1 MKKAEARKIIENMGL
16 PAPQERAARRTI
28 ARATASDEIDIVKR
42 DSGQLVVTRSM
53 KVVTEDE
60 KALLRQIIRGGAS
73 VGGFGSNRNYYADG
87 REPLFGKK
95 PQESFAYR

>member
-42 DSGQLVVTRSM
+42 DSGQLVVIRS
-53 KVVTEDE
+53 
-60 KALLRQIIRGGAS
+60 RP
-73 VGGFGSNRNYYADG
+73 G
-87 REPLFGKK
+87 RFGKQVLEDTIGPDGTK
-95 PQESFAYR
+95 QVVQKAFDPSGQIVHFDPKGGTP